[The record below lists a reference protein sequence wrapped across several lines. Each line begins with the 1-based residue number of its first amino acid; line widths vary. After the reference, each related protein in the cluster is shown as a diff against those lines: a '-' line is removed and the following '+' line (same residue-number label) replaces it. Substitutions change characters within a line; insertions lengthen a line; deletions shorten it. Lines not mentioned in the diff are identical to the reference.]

1 MFILFVLIYILPKNN
16 KKLLYKFSPCVFLY
30 ISIKNF
36 VVLFIYDFHE
46 NYSNHTKEKADDL
59 KYSIQIESTK

>member
-1 MFILFVLIYILPKNN
+1 MC
-16 KKLLYKFSPCVFLY
+16 FSIY